1 MTDAEQFSLTLE
13 KANWQLPYNKLIG
26 KCHNSVNNS
35 HKVKSKIMK
44 TKQKP
49 KLTIDALCKS
59 AKDFARMES
68 SHDEPSLYG
77 ITDGKA
83 VGSYVEKKYQ
93 RSLDD
98 KYDCEIG
105 NAAKGIDL
113 PAINIDIKVTSKKQP
128 QSSCPFSSARQKIY
142 GLGYSL
148 LVFVYD
154 KTDDDAKRT
163 SKLDI
168 IHVVYVDAALTADY
182 QTTKGILDILQN
194 EGNED
199 DLVAFMADRMLP
211 VDDIGAKAL
220 AQEILNN
227 PPKQGYLTISNAQQW
242 RLQYGRVISKAG
254 QVDGIV
260 KVQ

>member
-1 MTDAEQFSLTLE
+1 MDE
-13 KANWQLPYNKLIG
+13 
-26 KCHNSVNNS
+26 
-35 HKVKSKIMK
+35 
-44 TKQKP
+44 QKP
-49 KLTIDALCKS
+49 KLTLDNLWES
-59 AKDFARMES
+59 AREFAQIES

-93 RSLDD
+93 RSLDA
-98 KYDCEIG
+98 KFDCEIG

-154 KTDDDAKRT
+154 KTDDDANRT

-168 IHVVYVDAALTADY
+168 LHVVYVDAALTADY
-182 QTTKGILDILQN
+182 QTTKGILEIIEN

-211 VDDIGAKAL
+211 VDDIGARVL
-220 AQEILNN
+220 AQEILSS
-227 PPKQGYLTISNAQQW
+227 PPKQGYLTISNAMQW
-242 RLQYGRVISKAG
+242 RLQYVRAIVQAG
-254 QVDGIV
+254 QVKGIV